1 MEGRLTERT
10 LRPEL
15 QKLKLYEHHWHSVQ
29 RQHSRAE
36 TIFESK
42 AQETPRTVGLFSK
55 ENPCPFATLPGT
67 LEEAEEARSLGA
79 RSKALPKCKEAM
91 EAEDLADKTEGE
103 SAVRRLFKRRQ
114 TVAEEYMIL
123 DRIVGEMHTS
133 EAQPII
139 ANTSA
144 SSSNE
149 PVTPGT
155 GTRTSHVPETDAI
168 REYRAR
174 VEETMKNAGLQGWRA
189 RLAESQRLG
198 TVSQSVRLRNKYWP
212 HLPIG
217 AAGFGQAR
225 DATEVDAERTA
236 IGRSQTTGQGGEHPT
251 QP

>member
-1 MEGRLTERT
+1 MTVGELDEQDPQELDQGGIQSEACWRT
-10 LRPEL
+10 RTSE
-15 QKLKLYEHHWHSVQ
+15 VQ
-29 RQHSRAE
+29 GRAE

-79 RSKALPKCKEAM
+79 RCKALPKCKEAR
-91 EAEDLADKTEGE
+91 EAEDLADTTEGE

-114 TVAEEYMIL
+114 TVAEEHMIL

-133 EAQPII
+133 EAQPMT

-149 PVTPGT
+149 PVTSGVST
-155 GTRTSHVPETDAI
+155 HTLHVPETDAI
-168 REYRAR
+168 SAYRAR
-174 VEETMKNAGLQGWRA
+174 VEETMRNAGLQGWRA
-189 RLAESQRLG
+189 RLAESQ
-198 TVSQSVRLRNKYWP
+198 SIRLRNRYWP
-212 HLPIG
+212 HLPLG
-217 AAGFGQAR
+217 VAGFGQAR

>member
-1 MEGRLTERT
+1 
-10 LRPEL
+10 
-15 QKLKLYEHHWHSVQ
+15 
-29 RQHSRAE
+29 
-36 TIFESK
+36 
-42 AQETPRTVGLFSK
+42 
-55 ENPCPFATLPGT
+55 
-67 LEEAEEARSLGA
+67 
-79 RSKALPKCKEAM
+79 
-91 EAEDLADKTEGE
+91 
-103 SAVRRLFKRRQ
+103 
-114 TVAEEYMIL
+114 
-123 DRIVGEMHTS
+123 MHTS

-149 PVTPGT
+149 PV
-155 GTRTSHVPETDAI
+155 PEADAI

-174 VEETMKNAGLQGWRA
+174 VEETMRNAGSQGWRS

-198 TVSQSVRLRNKYWP
+198 TVSQSVRLRNRYWP